1 MVGYLPNTLPVSRKW
16 RYLLPG
22 FPSWMHRETLPHFFS
37 LYLEAQIQSK
47 NLCFPE
53 DFLKGLERKA
63 TRLFGP
69 GIWRHF
75 GLVPGEPME
84 CQVWQRNQSGKYER
98 LRGCFRLSTIL
109 TSFKVP
115 YMWLKPSEASDLQK
129 HLKPSKGVMGQL
141 SQLNVG
147 ICAAAGILSW
157 QSMPG

>member
-1 MVGYLPNTLPVSRKW
+1 MRRVFMVGYLPNTLPVSRNDGTCYQVPLQNAS
-16 RYLLPG
+16 RNPSTFFLLY
-22 FPSWMHRETLPHFFS
+22 FQ
-37 LYLEAQIQSK
+37 AQIQSK
-47 NLCFPE
+47 NRCFPE

-75 GLVPGEPME
+75 GLVPGEPLE

-98 LRGCFRLSTIL
+98 RLRGCFRL
-109 TSFKVP
+109 
-115 YMWLKPSEASDLQK
+115 SDLQK
-129 HLKPSKGVMGQL
+129 HLKPSKGPMGQL